1 MPDVTLPTDHLPAE
15 RLSLEEIL
23 AISREIASSPAAGA
37 LAVLPLSIAIVNATR
52 QIVYAN
58 ERFVALAGA
67 VQIEDVLGK
76 RPGEALGCLHAFEKS
91 GGCGTTRFCQ
101 YCGAANAIVKS
112 LSGKRATQE
121 CAINRKNVTELDAL
135 NLQVW
140 ASPLTQG
147 EHRLVLNAIIDI
159 AHEKA
164 LRSFERIFFHDIL
177 NAVAGIKGIHELI
190 SLELPQQHRDDLDL
204 LRRAINDIQDIV
216 ETQKDFLAVEASEYE
231 RAFTALD
238 SRETLGYL
246 ATYCQSFS
254 PGTSRTVMVD
264 PQAPCLRFSSDPR
277 IIQRILVNMV
287 KNALEASR
295 PGETVTLG
303 CQAGPDGGVV
313 IWVRNPAVLDE
324 ETRMRLFQKGFSTKG
339 VGRGFGA
346 YSMRLFARQ
355 CLGGDVDFESSPQE
369 GTRFF
374 LRLPA

>member
-1 MPDVTLPTDHLPAE
+1 MPHETLPTDYLPAE
-15 RLSLEEIL
+15 RLGLEEIL
-23 AISREIASSPAAGA
+23 AISREIAGSPAAA
-37 LAVLPLSIAIVNATR
+37 SLAVLPLSIAIVNSTR

-58 ERFVALAGA
+58 ERFAALAGA
-67 VQIEDVLGK
+67 ETVEAVLGK
-76 RPGEALGCLHAFEKS
+76 RPGEALGCLHAFEKE

-101 YCGAANAIVKS
+101 YCGAASAIVKS

-140 ASPLTQG
+140 ASPLHQG
-147 EHRLVLNAIIDI
+147 EHRLVLNSIIDI

-190 SLELPQQHRDDLDL
+190 TLELPQRHQDDLDL
-204 LRRAINDIQDIV
+204 LRRAIDDIQDIV

-238 SRETLGYL
+238 SRDTLGYL
-246 ATYCQSFS
+246 ASYCQSFS
-254 PGTSRTVMVD
+254 PGASRTVMVD
-264 PQAPCLRFSSDPR
+264 PQAPSLRFSSDPR

-287 KNALEASR
+287 KNALEASQ

-303 CQAGPDGGVV
+303 CTAETDGNLTL
-313 IWVRNPAVLDE
+313 WVHNAAVLDE

-339 VGRGFGA
+339 AGRGFGA

-355 CLGGDVDFESSPQE
+355 CLGGEVDFESSE
-369 GTRFF
+369 EHGTRFF